1 MLEVTFDI
9 PTIKKLYPK
18 LNRCFGFT
26 YDDIS
31 NELTQVY
38 AKKVF
43 NLTPEEKELANQ
55 CKSEDGWG
63 VDAVKFALATNENIV
78 VTVPDSFNPKTI
90 MESYAAKLQNEES
103 ASCALLF
110 MAALLYR
117 DRITEAPISEGEY
130 DDIQYQQYIH
140 EIRLDM
146 LKLYIALNQPKQK
159 NGKELN
165 TEIRIA
171 AGGNSPILINNK
183 DSWLENKLNEY
194 LHQYLGV
201 NSLEEAQDELHFIYG
216 DKKVGSKKI
225 DPIQSLYIWG
235 TYQLLQ
241 DTHLKSVK
249 EKVPTRPQANLIESY
264 LRAIGLIK
272 ADDVDTDANNI
283 RSRLAYFLNRY
294 DTVEALFEHKT
305 FRLSPNNING
315 TRLW

>member
-18 LNRCFGFT
+18 LNRCFSFT

-31 NELTQVY
+31 NELMQVY

-63 VDAVKFALATNENIV
+63 VDAVKFALATNENII

-130 DDIQYQQYIH
+130 DDMQYQQYIH
-140 EIRLDM
+140 EVRPDM

-183 DSWLENKLNEY
+183 DSWLENRLNEY

-264 LRAIGLIK
+264 LRAIELIE

-283 RSRLAYFLNRY
+283 RSRLSYFLNRY
-294 DTVEALFEHKT
+294 DTAEALFEHKT
-305 FRLSPNNING
+305 FKLSPNNING